1 MARTGSLTATMK
13 QGCLLAF
20 IAMFLFCITSCGGA
34 KQSSVPA
41 TPQVVQVVFSAGAQ
55 NWVAGFADYPAGQET
70 FFQLASGI
78 QPLPAPLDQTKTG
91 FFISGINH
99 SDDLFMFL
107 KSKVTGLKPNTI
119 YQASFHVEFATSA
132 AQGCPGVGGSPGEG
146 VFVKAGASVA
156 EPLAVLQSDGSLTMN
171 VDKGQQGVGGKDAIV
186 IGNVANSSTDCLNQ
200 VFQTK
205 ALDSSSAFSV
215 QTDSTGSVWLMVGTD
230 SGFEGTTSLY
240 YQLVKVTFTP

>member
-1 MARTGSLTATMK
+1 MARPESFAAAIK
-13 QGCLLAF
+13 QGFLLAF
-20 IAMFLFCITSCGGA
+20 ISIFLICISSCGA
-34 KQSSVPA
+34 KRSSMPA
-41 TPQVVQVVFSAGAQ
+41 TPQIVQVDFSGGSQ

-78 QPLPAPLDQTKTG
+78 QPLPTPLDQTKTG

-107 KSKVTGLKPNTI
+107 KAKVTGLKPNTV

-132 AQGCPGVGGSPGEG
+132 PQGCPGVGGPPGEG
-146 VFVKAGASVA
+146 VIVKAGASVA
-156 EPLAVLQSDGSLTMN
+156 EPLAVLQSDGFLRMN
-171 VDKGQQGVGGKDAIV
+171 VDKGQQALGGKDAIV
-186 IGNVANSSTDCLNQ
+186 IGNVANSSTDCANP

-205 ALDSSSAFSV
+205 ALDSASAFSV
-215 QTDSTGSVWLMVGTD
+215 QTDSTGSLWLLVGTD

-240 YQLVKVTFTP
+240 YRLVKVTFTP

>member
-1 MARTGSLTATMK
+1 MARAGILTATIK
-13 QGCLLAF
+13 QGCLPAF
-20 IAMFLFCITSCGGA
+20 IAICLICMASCGGT

-41 TPQVVQVVFSAGAQ
+41 TPQVVQVDFSAGAQ

-70 FFQLASGI
+70 FFQLASGV
-78 QPLPAPLDQTKTG
+78 QPLPTPLDQTKTG

-107 KSKVTGLKPNTI
+107 KAKVTGLKPNTV

-132 AQGCPGVGGSPGEG
+132 PQNCIGVGGPPGEG

-156 EPLAVLQSDGSLTMN
+156 EPQGVLQSDGFLRMN
-171 VDKGQQGVGGKDAIV
+171 VDKGQQAVGGKDAIV
-186 IGNVANSSTDCLNQ
+186 IGNVANSSTDCLNP

-205 ALDSSSAFSV
+205 ALDSASAFSV
-215 QTDSTGSVWLMVGTD
+215 QTDSTGSLWLLVGTD

-240 YQLVKVTFTP
+240 YRLMKVTFTP